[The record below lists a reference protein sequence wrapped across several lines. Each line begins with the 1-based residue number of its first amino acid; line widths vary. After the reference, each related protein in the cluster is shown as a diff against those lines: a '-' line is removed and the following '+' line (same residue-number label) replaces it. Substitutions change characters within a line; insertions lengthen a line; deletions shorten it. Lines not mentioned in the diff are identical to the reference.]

1 MCALAFG
8 APTDA
13 LGGFFMPSDTSEP
26 TTTYRALLGN
36 REFAGLYVSFT
47 LTVAASTLSGFALG
61 TLVDARTGS
70 PFLTAVSMHGATF
83 ATVLGAMTLMSVADG
98 NRPRRTL
105 VALQCVSLLGVAAQA
120 IPGLPLAVRFALL
133 LVLGFFQSLGTG
145 TRMGLLAEVVPASAY
160 VPARSLMNITSG
172 GTAVLGY
179 ALGAVLLRY
188 LSPQGVFATAAAL
201 TGAGLVVVATTV
213 RERSIRPPRRPGL
226 RQTWTTNTALLSRSG
241 PRALLLNL
249 WVPNGLIVGCE
260 ALFISYAP
268 GHAGILLAAGSAGML
283 LGDLTVGRLLTAER
297 RRRCAFALRLLLAAP
312 YLLFVLHPPCRW
324 RRPPCS
330 WPVPV
335 SPPPSPPGTAPGTD
349 PRPGPRPGPGR
360 RVGRPYDVAG
370 IGAALAG
377 GIAQHLTPPRR
388 SPRSPRSPSPSR
400 SSPAPSWPT
409 PEASSGR
416 GCASTTPGPVADRL
430 LAGSPDPY
438 ACLHVETDSTRSHR
452 RRSRPGR
459 HGHHERGGRPGTPRA
474 ADGPSVVGTDKGAV
488 RGTVTDI
495 ARVFQGIPY
504 AAPPTGRHRWAP
516 PRPPPGGTVRWTP
529 PRPAPPAPRRASCP
543 RPDPTPTTR
552 TASPSTSRP
561 RAPPLPDGP
570 GP

>member
-1 MCALAFG
+1 
-8 APTDA
+8 
-13 LGGFFMPSDTSEP
+13 MPSDTSEP

-36 REFAGLYVSFT
+36 REFTGLYASFT
-47 LTVAASTLSGFALG
+47 LTVAASTLSGFALA
-61 TLVDARTGS
+61 TLVDRQTGS
-70 PFLTAVSMHGATF
+70 PFLTAVSMYGATF

-120 IPGLPLAVRFALL
+120 VPGLPLAVRFALL

-172 GTAVLGY
+172 GMAVLGY

-188 LSPQGVFATAAAL
+188 LSPQDVFVAATAL

-226 RQTWTTNTALLSRSG
+226 RQTWTANTALLSRSG

-268 GHAGILLAAGSAGML
+268 DHAGVLLAAGSAGML

-312 YLLFVLHPPCRW
+312 YLLFALHPPL
-324 RRPPCS
+324 
-330 WPVPV
+330 PVATAAVFVAGAGFAATLPLQERLLTLTPDPV
-335 SPPPSPPGTAPGTD
+335 RGQVQGVESA
-349 PRPGPRPGPGR
+349 GR
-360 RVGRPYDVAG
+360 MTWQG

-377 GIAQHLTPPRR
+377 GIAQHLA
-388 SPRSPRSPSPSR
+388 
-400 SSPAPSWPT
+400 PA
-409 PEASSGR
+409 
-416 GCASTTPGPVADRL
+416 TTITA
-430 LAGSPDPY
+430 LAAVSVTVTV
-438 ACLHVETDSTRSHR
+438 L
-452 RRSRPGR
+452 SRPF
-459 HGHHERGGRPGTPRA
+459 
-474 ADGPSVVGTDKGAV
+474 V
-488 RGTVTDI
+488 
-495 ARVFQGIPY
+495 AR
-504 AAPPTGRHRWAP
+504 T
-516 PRPPPGGTVRWTP
+516 
-529 PRPAPPAPRRASCP
+529 
-543 RPDPTPTTR
+543 
-552 TASPSTSRP
+552 
-561 RAPPLPDGP
+561 
-570 GP
+570 